1 MKKQTIQLIFGL
13 FLIFSAFPV
22 FADFDSQSTGL
33 WSKYSGCTSPV
44 DFNTACSVASC
55 AGEKSSPWVTCPGS
69 VEACENGYGFRKSI
83 YPCSGASQTCPNL
96 STLNTSTSKCTCNPG
111 TYQNTTT
118 GLISIN
124 ISCTPNYQTPSN
136 DILAYAVGAGL
147 VTGGLATSFAAC
159 ATTVAASPVCVAG
172 ILAAAAGAGLALSA
186 YNSDG
191 SPVPP
196 PSPDPCA
203 GKNCVSVQ
211 LDANKPLTGSGDSVS
226 KDVFGNVKANGSGFT
241 NNGDGTF
248 TKTST
253 NDDGS
258 TTTTF
263 VDELNDRITSTTT
276 TNTGS
281 YSSALQFGLDS
292 NGFPTVS
299 QVSQWTD
306 TAGTTTY
313 QQQGAYDQN
322 GVISSQSQASQG
334 TGGYGG
340 TTGGNTGGG
349 GQTGGGGA
357 DSNAVDAG
365 ITDCE
370 EYGCAKESTQLKV
383 LDSLKGGGEIDHVQI
398 SQDALDGALNGL
410 DDIMDDNK
418 KAVSDKFNEILND
431 TAIKDLFDQLGDFN
445 PLNFDSAECSLQS
458 NFMGHELNLSYCDEQ
473 STIHWIL
480 SFVFFVWFSFAII
493 NTLLEKNR

>member
-1 MKKQTIQLIFGL
+1 MKKQTLQFILGF
-13 FLIFSAFPV
+13 FLIFSALPV
-22 FADFDSQSTGL
+22 FADFPASTAGL
-33 WSKYSGCTSPV
+33 WGTGSGCAAKGTFTEICAIDTCGDGNTSPA
-44 DFNTACSVASC
+44 DTM
-55 AGEKSSPWVTCPGS
+55 CPGS
-69 VEACENGYGFRKSI
+69 SESCGSGKAKWVW
-83 YPCSGASQTCPNL
+83 PCDSTANLTCPQY
-96 STLNTSTSKCTCNPG
+96 STRLTDTSTCRCNQG

-124 ISCTPNYQTPSN
+124 TSCTPNYQTPSN

-147 VTGGLATSFAAC
+147 MTGGLATAFSAC
-159 ATTVAASPVCVAG
+159 SVTVAATPVCVAG

-186 YNSDG
+186 YNSASDT
-191 SPVPP
+191 SPMPL
-196 PSPDPCA
+196 SPDPCA

-211 LDANKPLTGSGDSVS
+211 LDANKPLTGSGDSVT

-248 TKTST
+248 TKTTT

-281 YSSALQFGLDS
+281 YSAALQFGLDS
-292 NGFPTVS
+292 NGLPTVS

-313 QQQGAYDQN
+313 QQQGTYDQN

-340 TTGGNTGGG
+340 TTGGTGGG
-349 GQTGGGGA
+349 GDTGGGGA

-370 EYGCAKESTQLKV
+370 EYGCAKEATQLKV
-383 LDSLKGGGEIDHVQI
+383 LDALKGGGEIDHVQH

-431 TAIKDLFDQLGDFN
+431 TTIKDLFDQLGDFN
-445 PLNFDSAECSLQS
+445 PLNFDTADCSLQS
-458 NFMGHELNLSYCDEQ
+458 NFMGHDLNLSYCDEQ

-493 NTLLEKNR
+493 NVLLEKNR

>member
-1 MKKQTIQLIFGL
+1 MKKAFLIHLTGLIFGL
-13 FLIFSAFPV
+13 FSFSAF
-22 FADFDSQSTGL
+22 ADFSVEPQGL
-33 WSKYSGCTSPV
+33 WCLTSGCNGSLP
-44 DFNTACSVASC
+44 FNDACSNDSC
-55 AGEKSSPWVTCPGS
+55 GDNNSSPADILCPGS
-69 VEACENGYGFRKSI
+69 DQSCPTGKGKYVWPYNGNSLIG
-83 YPCSGASQTCPNL
+83 CPTY
-96 STLNTSTSKCTCNPG
+96 STRVGDTATCTCNQG

-124 ISCTPNYQTPSN
+124 TSCTPNYATPSN
-136 DILAYAVGAGL
+136 DILAYAIGAGL
-147 VTGGLATSFAAC
+147 MTGGLATSFAAC

-186 YNSDG
+186 YNSSSDT
-191 SPVPP
+191 SPMT

-211 LDANKPLTGSGDSVS
+211 LDADKPLTGSGDSVS

-313 QQQGAYDQN
+313 QQQGSYDQN

-340 TTGGNTGGG
+340 TTGDTGGG
-349 GQTGGGGA
+349 GETGGGGA

-370 EYGCAKESTQLKV
+370 EYGCAKEVTQLKV
-383 LDSLKGGGEIDHVQI
+383 LDSLKGGGELDHAAAAQ
-398 SQDALDGALNGL
+398 SALDSVTYGL
-410 DDIMDDNK
+410 SDDLEDYTKQINDAIND
-418 KAVSDKFNEILND
+418 ILND
-431 TAIKDLFDQLGDFN
+431 SGIRDALDQLGDYS
-445 PLNFDSAECSLQS
+445 PLNFDASDCSISS
-458 NFMGHELNLSYCDEQ
+458 NWMGHQLDLSYCDEQ
-473 STIHWIL
+473 ETIHWAL
-480 SFVFFVWFSFAII
+480 SFIFFVLFSFAII
-493 NTLLEKNR
+493 NVLLEKNH